1 MTKKNI
7 DLHENVMDIETLYQ
21 RWIKKSGSCQIS
33 DPDVIDALEQMKGK
47 EDEIEEAFYRD
58 LAFGTGGI
66 RGIIGAGPNRMN
78 IHTVARVSQGLANYI
93 TKKYKSSRQN
103 AAELYGCRIAVSY
116 DSRIKSHLFAQIAC
130 QVFAGNGIKAYLYP
144 RLMPTP
150 CLSFAVRHLK
160 CDAGVMVTAS
170 HNPCE
175 YNGYKVYGADG
186 CQITVSAAD
195 EIYKEIEKID
205 IFDDIKIIDF
215 ETGLKQRM
223 IEYISS
229 EVYTAFIEAV
239 MEQSVIQDICIKKD
253 IPIVYSPLN
262 GTGLEPVLRILREN
276 GFTNITVVREQEKP
290 DGNFPTCPYPN
301 PEIEETLALG
311 IEYAKKRKA
320 ALMLATDPDC
330 DRVGVAVRDAHGK
343 YVLLSGNETGIL
355 LFDYICNRRNTEGTM
370 PKSPVMIKT
379 IVTTDLSERIAERYG
394 VETLNVLTGFKF
406 IGEQIHV
413 LEKEGRTSD
422 FIFGFEESCGFLSGS
437 YVRDKDGVG
446 AAFLICE
453 MCSYYASLGLTLTD
467 KLDEIYKIDGFC
479 MNSLHT
485 YKFPGIDGSKNLK
498 ELMHML
504 RRKLVSLGG
513 MKVEK
518 IIDYNTGINGLPK
531 SNMLKFLLGG
541 GCWTVI
547 RPSGTE
553 PKLKVYISICAKSKK
568 EALRLESE
576 IVTELRMLI
585 MGR

>member
-1 MTKKNI
+1 M
-7 DLHENVMDIETLYQ
+7 
-21 RWIKKSGSCQIS
+21 
-33 DPDVIDALEQMKGK
+33 
-47 EDEIEEAFYRD
+47 
-58 LAFGTGGI
+58 
-66 RGIIGAGPNRMN
+66 
-78 IHTVARVSQGLANYI
+78 
-93 TKKYKSSRQN
+93 
-103 AAELYGCRIAVSY
+103 
-116 DSRIKSHLFAQIAC
+116 
-130 QVFAGNGIKAYLYP
+130 
-144 RLMPTP
+144 
-150 CLSFAVRHLK
+150 
-160 CDAGVMVTAS
+160 
-170 HNPCE
+170 
-175 YNGYKVYGADG
+175 
-186 CQITVSAAD
+186 
-195 EIYKEIEKID
+195 
-205 IFDDIKIIDF
+205 
-215 ETGLKQRM
+215 
-223 IEYISS
+223 
-229 EVYTAFIEAV
+229 
-239 MEQSVIQDICIKKD
+239 
-253 IPIVYSPLN
+253 
-262 GTGLEPVLRILREN
+262 
-276 GFTNITVVREQEKP
+276 
-290 DGNFPTCPYPN
+290 
-301 PEIEETLALG
+301 
-311 IEYAKKRKA
+311 
-320 ALMLATDPDC
+320 
-330 DRVGVAVRDAHGK
+330 
-343 YVLLSGNETGIL
+343 
-355 LFDYICNRRNTEGTM
+355 
-370 PKSPVMIKT
+370 
-379 IVTTDLSERIAERYG
+379 
-394 VETLNVLTGFKF
+394 
-406 IGEQIHV
+406 
-413 LEKEGRTSD
+413 EKEGRTSD